1 MTGEKNKKKTFGRDM
16 LDLAGVISSE
26 LLIPAITRIQ
36 LMLLFRVAQLMKIFG
51 MTSRMCDDPN

>member
-1 MTGEKNKKKTFGRDM
+1 MTGEKTKKTFGRDM

-26 LLIPAITRIQ
+26 LLIPPITRIQ
-36 LMLLFRVAQLMKIFG
+36 LMLLFRAAQLMNIFG

>member
-1 MTGEKNKKKTFGRDM
+1 M

-26 LLIPAITRIQ
+26 LLIPPITRIQ
-36 LMLLFRVAQLMKIFG
+36 LMLLFRAAQLMNIFG

>member
-1 MTGEKNKKKTFGRDM
+1 M